1 MSLRKGDPGKGVCS
15 ARNELFFQA
24 AGVAAKVFYRETPAA
39 RRRCKA
45 AAVSARNR
53 ARVTYHKTHAGV
65 CMIII
70 ANTLSAIALVLGSLL
85 NIYFWIVIIAAVL
98 TWVRPDPYNSSV
110 RTLRL
115 LTESVTEPVFYRVRK
130 WLPFTYTS
138 GLDFS
143 PLVVLLAIELVN
155 RIVIASL
162 AQYAI
167 ALH

>member
-1 MSLRKGDPGKGVCS
+1 
-15 ARNELFFQA
+15 
-24 AGVAAKVFYRETPAA
+24 
-39 RRRCKA
+39 
-45 AAVSARNR
+45 
-53 ARVTYHKTHAGV
+53 
-65 CMIII
+65 MIVL

-85 NIYFWIVIIAAVL
+85 NIYFWIVIISAVL
-98 TWVRPDPYNSSV
+98 TWVRPDPYNPIV

-115 LTESVTEPVFYRVRK
+115 LTEPVFYRVRK

-138 GLDFS
+138 GLGFS
-143 PLVVLLAIELVN
+143 PVVVLLAIELIN

>member
-1 MSLRKGDPGKGVCS
+1 
-15 ARNELFFQA
+15 
-24 AGVAAKVFYRETPAA
+24 
-39 RRRCKA
+39 
-45 AAVSARNR
+45 
-53 ARVTYHKTHAGV
+53 
-65 CMIII
+65 MIVL

-85 NIYFWIVIIAAVL
+85 NIYFWIVIISAVL
-98 TWVRPDPYNSSV
+98 TWVRPDPYNPIV

-115 LTESVTEPVFYRVRK
+115 LTEPVFYRVRK

-143 PLVVLLAIELVN
+143 PVVVLLAIELIN

-162 AQYAI
+162 AQYAL

>member
-1 MSLRKGDPGKGVCS
+1 
-15 ARNELFFQA
+15 
-24 AGVAAKVFYRETPAA
+24 
-39 RRRCKA
+39 
-45 AAVSARNR
+45 
-53 ARVTYHKTHAGV
+53 
-65 CMIII
+65 MIVL

-85 NIYFWIVIIAAVL
+85 NIYFWIVIISAVL
-98 TWVRPDPYNSSV
+98 TWVRPDPYNPIV

-115 LTESVTEPVFYRVRK
+115 LTEPVFYRVRK

-143 PLVVLLAIELVN
+143 PVVVLLAIELFN
-155 RIVIASL
+155 RIVGASL